1 LVIDI
6 LFAANGQT
14 YQTLLPHMQ
23 TIEFDGMSVRTL
35 DIDGLLKTKTDYREK
50 DLLDK
55 QVLTRIKNGL
65 TDAEP

>member
-1 LVIDI
+1 
-6 LFAANGQT
+6 
-14 YQTLLPHMQ
+14 MQ